1 MSCTRV
7 LRCFET
13 SSLAPT
19 GMILM
24 AGGLLTLWL
33 LWGLPSAA
41 EAPQTALGE
50 AERQHLQIIQATL
63 ARLGWYQGPIDGHPS
78 LALSEALKRWMQAHG
93 ISVEE
98 PIGDFFFYDELPQ
111 IVRLRLEAMY
121 LAQGLTRPVR
131 AGKKFP
137 RDREVTMTLI
147 LTRLTQLG
155 LYQGPIQGGPLTPAM
170 EAALQRY
177 MRLRGIP
184 TIPKAPYALAVARL
198 IDESLYSKLVEH
210 PAAPPKNT
218 PPLGSREQ

>member
-7 LRCFET
+7 LRCLET

-19 GMILM
+19 GIILM

-33 LWGLPSAA
+33 LWGLASAVDT
-41 EAPQTALGE
+41 PQVALGE

-78 LALSEALKRWMQAHG
+78 LALSGALKWWMQAHG
-93 ISVEE
+93 VFVEE
-98 PIGDFFFYDELPQ
+98 PIGDFSFYDELPQ

-121 LAQGLTRPVR
+121 LAQGLTRPV
-131 AGKKFP
+131 AAAKNFP
-137 RDREVTMTLI
+137 RDREVMMTLI
-147 LTRLTQLG
+147 LTRLTQLR
-155 LYQGPIQGGPLTPAM
+155 LYQGPIRGGPLTPAM

-184 TIPKAPYALAVARL
+184 TIPNAPYTLALASL

-210 PAAPPKNT
+210 SAAPPTNA
-218 PPLGSREQ
+218 PQQGSPDQ